1 MLDVI
6 GLDSRENILLRRSN
20 SAAMMVATRLFYSGA
35 ATPALIFLA
44 KLYCNIRNCASIF
57 GRLTATIGNFRCSC
71 LQREA

>member
-1 MLDVI
+1 MRDVI

-44 KLYCNIRNCASIF
+44 ELSAKF
-57 GRLTATIGNFRCSC
+57 GAELVFLVI
-71 LQREA
+71 